1 MKNRRGE
8 YLYFCSAEQDSL
20 YALTLFREKEKQGTL
35 NVQETGL
42 LLCMEQRAEDSWI
55 YLMPAAVY
63 AAANQKGA
71 RSWMNRQKQEK
82 IDLWNEKGI
91 AWMRRYPVFLEQFGW
106 KQRRYAILA
115 AGIFEQLE
123 EESMDE
129 FEKGKNQVCH
139 FLQGSWGFLWKRM
152 QQCDRLSVQE
162 WKEMKAPWKDSVR
175 MDCAMS
181 GILLLMAQLLK
192 KELEETEALYEIGA
206 ASQSEAD
213 NLKFSVNKA
222 KIQLES
228 AQKQLELNK
237 GSILEDTKKS
247 LQVNITQAE
256 ASLASAQKQLDDTKV
271 RVEIDGIIG
280 TLNISEG
287 SVVNAQGEAMTL
299 VNMDNLKVSFHV
311 SEDVI
316 NEISVGSPVYIT
328 VSAVSDDPM
337 TATVTNISEVADS
350 STRLYQVEAALSNTE
365 GNLKPG
371 MFANVRLVTETK
383 EDTIVVPLNTVL
395 TDNGEKYVF
404 VVDENNIA
412 HKTVVETGLEND
424 TYIEITSG
432 LNIGDTVVTKGQD
445 FLSDGNTVN
454 ITNGTTEQES
464 IAEVPEQE

>member
-1 MKNRRGE
+1 MQ
-8 YLYFCSAEQDSL
+8 ATVDS
-20 YALTLFREKEKQGTL
+20 YQI
-35 NVQETGL
+35 QY
-42 LLCMEQRAEDSWI
+42 D
-55 YLMPAAVY
+55 
-63 AAANQKGA
+63 
-71 RSWMNRQKQEK
+71 
-82 IDLWNEKGI
+82 D
-91 AWMRRYPVFLEQFGW
+91 
-106 KQRRYAILA
+106 
-115 AGIFEQLE
+115 
-123 EESMDE
+123 
-129 FEKGKNQVCH
+129 
-139 FLQGSWGFLWKRM
+139 
-152 QQCDRLSVQE
+152 
-162 WKEMKAPWKDSVR
+162 
-175 MDCAMS
+175 
-181 GILLLMAQLLK
+181 LK

-213 NLKFSVNKA
+213 NLKSSVNKA

-247 LQVNITQAE
+247 LQANITQAE

-337 TATVTNISEVADS
+337 TATVTNISEAADS

>member
-1 MKNRRGE
+1 MKRSI
-8 YLYFCSAEQDSL
+8 YVLIACAYSVLFCAGCGAGKPAGDMSQMTTSVAVETQEI
-20 YALTLFREKEKQGTL
+20 ALQP
-35 NVQETGL
+35 
-42 LLCMEQRAEDSWI
+42 MEQYVSVSSKVSSEQEVSVVPKTSGTVKKLYVGLGDTVKAGDILFEIDDTEARLQVQQAQASLESAQANYDQNVGGSLETQLDQMQATVDSYQI
-55 YLMPAAVY
+55 QY
-63 AAANQKGA
+63 
-71 RSWMNRQKQEK
+71 
-82 IDLWNEKGI
+82 D
-91 AWMRRYPVFLEQFGW
+91 
-106 KQRRYAILA
+106 
-115 AGIFEQLE
+115 
-123 EESMDE
+123 D
-129 FEKGKNQVCH
+129 
-139 FLQGSWGFLWKRM
+139 
-152 QQCDRLSVQE
+152 
-162 WKEMKAPWKDSVR
+162 
-175 MDCAMS
+175 
-181 GILLLMAQLLK
+181 LK

-206 ASQSEAD
+206 ASQSEVD
-213 NLKFSVNKA
+213 NLKSSVNKA

-247 LQVNITQAE
+247 LQANITQAE

-271 RVEIDGIIG
+271 RAEIDGIVG

-316 NEISVGSPVYIT
+316 NEISVSSPVYIT

-337 TATVTNISEVADS
+337 TATDDPMTATVTNISEAADS

-412 HKTVVETGLEND
+412 HKTVVETGLENA

-464 IAEVPEQE
+464 IAEVPEQEW

>member
-1 MKNRRGE
+1 MKE
-8 YLYFCSAEQDSL
+8 DIYEKKHLCFDCMCLFCSVLRWLWRRKASCMSQMTTSVAVETQEI
-20 YALTLFREKEKQGTL
+20 ALQP
-35 NVQETGL
+35 
-42 LLCMEQRAEDSWI
+42 MEQYVSVSSKVSSEQEVSVVPKTSGTVKKLYVSLGDTVKAGDVLFEIDDTEARLQVQQAQASLESAQANYDQNVGGSLETQLDQMQATVDSYQI
-55 YLMPAAVY
+55 QYD
-63 AAANQKGA
+63 
-71 RSWMNRQKQEK
+71 
-82 IDLWNEKGI
+82 DL
-91 AWMRRYPVFLEQFGW
+91 Q
-106 KQRRYAILA
+106 
-115 AGIFEQLE
+115 
-123 EESMDE
+123 
-129 FEKGKNQVCH
+129 
-139 FLQGSWGFLWKRM
+139 
-152 QQCDRLSVQE
+152 
-162 WKEMKAPWKDSVR
+162 
-175 MDCAMS
+175 
-181 GILLLMAQLLK
+181 

-206 ASQSEAD
+206 ASQSEVD
-213 NLKFSVNKA
+213 NLKSSVNKA

-228 AQKQLELNK
+228 AQKQLELNQ

-247 LQVNITQAE
+247 LQANITQAE

-271 RVEIDGIIG
+271 RAEIDGIVG

-287 SVVNAQGEAMTL
+287 SVVSAQSEAMTL

-316 NEISVGSPVYIT
+316 NQISVGSPVYIT
-328 VSAVSDDPM
+328 VSAVSDEPM
-337 TATVTNISEVADS
+337 TATVTNISEAADS
-350 STRLYQVEAALSNTE
+350 STRLYQVEAALSNPE

-412 HKTVVETGLEND
+412 HKTTVETGLEND

-432 LNIGDTVVTKGQD
+432 LSIGDTVVTKGQD

-464 IAEVPEQE
+464 TAEETEQE